1 MISDVFIER
10 PRFALVI
17 SIVLTLAGA
26 LAIKTLPVSQYPQ
39 VTPPQVN
46 VTAVY
51 PGANARE
58 LANTIAIPL
67 EEEINGV
74 DDMLYMS
81 SECDDAGNYNL
92 TVTFEV
98 GTDLD
103 MDMVKVQNRVQQ
115 AIPKLPKEVTEQ
127 GISVTTRSSDRLGF
141 LSIRSPK
148 GTRDLLFLS
157 DYAHNHVKNVLKRI
171 PGVGGADVYG
181 PKRSMRVWL
190 DAARLTAQGLS
201 ADDVISA
208 IRSQNLQAALGSVGA
223 APSADNAQK
232 VLTVQ
237 AKGRLNDPV
246 DFSEIV
252 VRTAE
257 DGGLVRLKDIAK
269 AELGENT
276 YGFTGNFNGADSVSI
291 GLSQQPG
298 SNAIETMDAVQAE
311 LARIRQR
318 LPEDVEVVTSYDA
331 TRFVRSSIEEI
342 VSTLLLTF
350 VLVVLVC
357 YLFLQDWRA
366 TLVPSLTIPVSLM
379 ATFAVL
385 KVFGYGINTLTLF
398 GLVLAIG
405 SVVDDAIVVVERVQ
419 YLMSTHKLDR
429 KAATVQTMREVTGAI
444 IATTLVLLAIFVPV
458 AFIPGITGKVYQQFA
473 VTMSVA
479 ICFSTVNALTLSPA
493 LCATLLGVPKEHRR
507 GPLGWFNGGL
517 NLCRNGYAHSAVW
530 LARRLGLT
538 ALLLAVSVALTL
550 TFFMQTPTSF
560 LPDED
565 QGVVFADV
573 RLPEG
578 ANMMRT
584 EAVLQAASDA
594 IRHDKGI
601 HFVLGIAGFSMM
613 GGRSENVGLLV
624 VGFEHWADRKAPE
637 LQALPLLNQMRA
649 KCSVIPG
656 AQINFF
662 MPPSIPGLGI
672 NGGLD
677 LRLQALGDD
686 DPARL
691 EAALHQVLGGINQ
704 TPGILFAFSG
714 YNAQT
719 PSLYL
724 DVDRVKAESLGVPVS
739 SVFSTLQN
747 YLGSRYVNDVNLDSQ
762 VNQVIVQS
770 DWSGRG
776 TAEDVLR
783 LYVKGKG
790 GSMVP
795 VGSLAT
801 LATRLGPRLYP
812 RYNLFPSA
820 GVTAAL
826 LPGASSGQIMA
837 RITEMAKKVLP
848 PGYVIEWSGLSFQEQ
863 RASGQTVLLMV
874 MALVFGYLFLV
885 AQYESWTIPMS
896 VMFSIFVATAGALF
910 GLRLAGMSLSI
921 YAQLGLVLLIALASK
936 NAILI
941 VEFSKTKREEGLSI
955 VESAAEGAR
964 QRYRAVLMTAFTFIL
979 GVLPMVYATGAGAAS
994 RREIGVT
1001 TLSGM
1006 LAATGLGIYLV
1017 PGLYALFQ
1025 TIREKGKALIRRR
1038 GIRMKDAATHVDTE
1052 T

>member
-1 MISDVFIER
+1 
-10 PRFALVI
+10 
-17 SIVLTLAGA
+17 
-26 LAIKTLPVSQYPQ
+26 
-39 VTPPQVN
+39 
-46 VTAVY
+46 
-51 PGANARE
+51 
-58 LANTIAIPL
+58 
-67 EEEINGV
+67 
-74 DDMLYMS
+74 
-81 SECDDAGNYNL
+81 
-92 TVTFEV
+92 
-98 GTDLD
+98 
-103 MDMVKVQNRVQQ
+103 
-115 AIPKLPKEVTEQ
+115 
-127 GISVTTRSSDRLGF
+127 VTTRSSDRLGC
-141 LSIRSPK
+141 LNLRSPK

-157 DYAHNHVKNVLKRI
+157 DFAHNHVKNVLKRI
-171 PGVGGADVYG
+171 PGVGGADVFG

-201 ADDVISA
+201 AEDVISA
-208 IRSQNLQAALGSVGA
+208 IRSQNLQAALGTVGA
-223 APSADNAQK
+223 APSEGHSQQ
-232 VLTVQ
+232 VMTVQ

-246 DFSEIV
+246 DFREIV
-252 VRTAE
+252 VRSAE
-257 DGGLVRLKDIAK
+257 NGGLVRLKDVAT

-276 YGFTGNFNGADSVSI
+276 YAFTGNYNGAYSVSL

-298 SNAIETMDAVQAE
+298 SNAIATMDAVQAE
-311 LARIRQR
+311 LKRIRLR
-318 LPEDVEVVTSYDA
+318 LPEDVELVTSYDA
-331 TRFVRSSIEEI
+331 TRFVRSSIKEI

-350 VLVVLVC
+350 ALVVLVC
-357 YLFLQDWRA
+357 YVFLQDWRA
-366 TLVPSLTIPVSLM
+366 TLIPSLTIPVSLC

-385 KVFGYGINTLTLF
+385 KVLGYGINTLTLF

-419 YLMSTHKLDR
+419 YLMSTQRLDR
-429 KAATVQTMREVTGAI
+429 KAATLQTMREMTGAI

-458 AFIPGITGKVYQQFA
+458 GFISGITGKVYQQFA

-479 ICFSTVNALTLSPA
+479 IVFSTVNALTLSPA
-493 LCATLLGVPKEHRR
+493 LCATLLGEPKEHRR
-507 GPLGWFNGGL
+507 GPLGWFNAGL
-517 NLCRNGYAHSAVW
+517 DTCRNGYVKVSIW
-530 LARRLGLT
+530 LARRIALS
-538 ALLLAVSVALTL
+538 ALLLAVSMVLTW
-550 TFFMQTPTSF
+550 TWFTQTPTSF

-578 ANMMRT
+578 ANMVRT
-584 EAVLQAASDA
+584 EAVLQSVSDV

-624 VGFEHWADRKAPE
+624 VGFDHWAERKAPE
-637 LQALPLLNQMRA
+637 LQALSLLNQMRA
-649 KCSVIPG
+649 KCAPIAG

-677 LRLQALGDD
+677 LRLQSLGED
-686 DPARL
+686 DPVKL
-691 EAALHQVLGGINQ
+691 ESALRALLGGINQ

-724 DVDRVKAESLGVPVS
+724 EVDRAKSEMLGVPVA

-747 YLGSRYVNDVNLDSQ
+747 YLGSRYVNDINLESQ

-770 DWSGRG
+770 DWKGR
-776 TAEDVLR
+776 AAADDVLR

-790 GSMVP
+790 GAMVP

-801 LATRLGPRLYP
+801 VSSRLGPRLYP

-826 LPGASSGQIMA
+826 LPGASSGRVMAQIG
-837 RITEMAKKVLP
+837 EMAKRVLP
-848 PGYVIEWSGLSFQEQ
+848 PGYAVEWSGLSFQEQ

-885 AQYESWTIPMS
+885 AQYESWTIPLP
-896 VMFSIFVATAGALF
+896 VMLSIFVATAGALL
-910 GLRLAGMSLSI
+910 GLRLMGMTLSI
-921 YAQLGLVLLIALASK
+921 YAQLGLILLVALASK

-941 VEFSKTKREEGLSI
+941 VEFSKAKREEGLSI
-955 VESAAEGAR
+955 VAAAAEGAR

-979 GVLPMVYATGAGAAS
+979 GVLPMVFATGAGAAS
-994 RREIGVT
+994 RRAIGVT
-1001 TLSGM
+1001 VLAGM

-1025 TIREKGKALIRRR
+1025 TLRETGKAQLVRM
-1038 GIRMKDAATHVDTE
+1038 GIKVKGAAPAADAE

>member
-17 SIVLTLAGA
+17 SIVLSLAGA

-39 VTPPQVN
+39 VTPPLVT

-51 PGANARE
+51 PGASARE
-58 LANTIAIPL
+58 LANTVAIPL

-81 SECDDAGNYNL
+81 SDCDDAGNYTL

-103 MDMVKVQNRVQQ
+103 LDMVKVQNRVQQ
-115 AIPKLPKEVTEQ
+115 AVPKLPKEVTEQ
-127 GISVTTRSSDRLGF
+127 GISVATRSSDRLGF
-141 LSIRSPK
+141 LNLRSPN
-148 GTRDLLFLS
+148 GTRDKLFLS
-157 DYAHNHVKNVLKRI
+157 DFAHNHVKNVLKRI

-181 PKRSMRVWL
+181 PKRSMRIWL

-201 ADDVISA
+201 ADDVVAA
-208 IRSQNLQAALGSVGA
+208 IRSQNLQAALGSIGS
-223 APSADNAQK
+223 APSEGNAQK

-246 DFSEIV
+246 DFREIV

-257 DGGLVRLKDIAK
+257 KGGLVRLKDVAK
-269 AELGENT
+269 VELGENT
-276 YGFTGNFNGADSVSI
+276 YGFTGNYNGADSVSI

-298 SNAIETMDAVQAE
+298 SNAIEAMDAVQNE
-311 LARIRQR
+311 LKRIRER
-318 LPEDVEVVTSYDA
+318 LPTDVELVTSYDA

-357 YLFLQDWRA
+357 FVFLQDWRA
-366 TLVPSLTIPVSLM
+366 TLVPSLTIPVSLCS
-379 ATFAVL
+379 TFAVL
-385 KVFGYGINTLTLF
+385 KLFGYGINTLTLF

-419 YLMSTHKLDR
+419 YLMSTQRLGR
-429 KAATVQTMREVTGAI
+429 KEATVQTMREVTGAI

-458 AFIPGITGKVYQQFA
+458 GFISGITGKVYQQFA

-479 ICFSTVNALTLSPA
+479 ICFSTLNALTLSPA
-493 LCATLLGVPKEHRR
+493 LCASLLGVPKEHRR
-507 GPLGWFNGGL
+507 GPLGWFNSAL
-517 NLCRNGYAHSAVW
+517 NRYRNGYVSVAVW
-530 LARRLGLT
+530 LARRISLVS
-538 ALLLAVSVALTL
+538 LLLAASMALTWTL
-550 TFFMQTPTSF
+550 FRQTPTSF

-578 ANMMRT
+578 ANMDRT
-584 EAVLQAASDA
+584 EAVLLAASDA
-594 IRHDKGI
+594 IRHAEGI
-601 HFVLGIAGFSMM
+601 HFALGIAGFSMM
-613 GGRSENVGLLV
+613 GGRAENVGLLV
-624 VGFEHWADRKAPE
+624 VGFDHWADRKKPE

-649 KCSVIPG
+649 KCALIPG

-677 LRLQALGDD
+677 LRVQSLAAD
-686 DPARL
+686 DPAKL
-691 EAALHQVLGGINQ
+691 EAVLQQLLASINQ
-704 TPGILFAFSG
+704 TPGILSAFSG
-714 YNAQT
+714 YIAQT
-719 PSLYL
+719 PSLRL
-724 DVDRVKAESLGVPVS
+724 EVDRIKAESLGVPVA
-739 SVFSTLQN
+739 SVFSTLQS
-747 YLGSRYVNDVNLDSQ
+747 YLGSRYVNDINLESQ

-770 DWSGRG
+770 DWNGR
-776 TAEDVLR
+776 AKPEDVLR
-783 LYVKGKG
+783 LYVKGNG
-790 GSMVP
+790 GAMVP

-801 LATRLGPRLYP
+801 LSTQLGPRLYP

-820 GVTAAL
+820 GITAAL
-826 LPGASSGQIMA
+826 LPGASSGQAMA
-837 RITEMAKKVLP
+837 RISELAKQVLP
-848 PGYVIEWSGLSFQEQ
+848 SGYALEWSGLSFQEQ
-863 RASGQTVLLMV
+863 RASGQMVLLLL

-885 AQYESWTIPMS
+885 AQYESWTIPLP
-896 VMFSIFVATAGALF
+896 VMLSIFVATAGALF
-910 GLRLAGMSLSI
+910 GLQLLGMSLTI
-921 YAQLGLVLLIALASK
+921 YAQLGLVLLVALASK

-955 VESAAEGAR
+955 VAAAGEGAK

-994 RREIGVT
+994 RRAIGVT
-1001 TLSGM
+1001 TLAGM

-1025 TIREKGKALIRRR
+1025 TLREKGKALRKRLGGGR
-1038 GIRMKDAATHVDTE
+1038 
-1052 T
+1052 

>member
-17 SIVLTLAGA
+17 SIVLTLAGV

-46 VTAVY
+46 VAAVY

-81 SECDDAGNYNL
+81 SDCDDAGNYNL

-103 MDMVKVQNRVQQ
+103 LDMVKVQNRVQQ
-115 AIPKLPKEVTEQ
+115 AVPKLPKEVTEQ
-127 GISVTTRSSDRLGF
+127 GVSVTTRSSDRLGF
-141 LSIRSPK
+141 LTLRSPK

-171 PGVGGADVYG
+171 QGVGGADVYG

-190 DAARLTAQGLS
+190 DASRLTAQGLS
-201 ADDVISA
+201 ADDVINA
-208 IRSQNLQAALGSVGA
+208 IRSQNIQAALGSVGA
-223 APSADNAQK
+223 APTEGHAQR

-246 DFSEIV
+246 DFREIV
-252 VRTAE
+252 VRTAA
-257 DGGLVRLKDIAK
+257 DGGLVRLKDVAK

-276 YGFTGNFNGADSVSI
+276 YAFTGNFNGAGSVSI

-298 SNAIETMDAVQAE
+298 SNAITTMDAIQAE
-311 LARIRQR
+311 LKRIREL
-318 LPEDVEVVTSYDA
+318 LPDDVEIVTSYDA

-342 VSTLLLTF
+342 FSTLLLTF
-350 VLVVLVC
+350 VLVVFVC

-366 TLVPSLTIPVSLM
+366 TLVPSLTIPVSLC

-419 YLMSTHKLDR
+419 YLMSTQGLDR
-429 KAATVQTMREVTGAI
+429 KAATRQAMHEMTGAI
-444 IATTLVLLAIFVPV
+444 VATTLVLLAIFVPV

-473 VTMSVA
+473 VTMSTA
-479 ICFSTVNALTLSPA
+479 ICFSTLNALTLSPA
-493 LCATLLGVPKEHRR
+493 LCATMLNPPCEHRR
-507 GPLGWFNGGL
+507 GPFGWFNSGL
-517 NLCRNGYAHSAVW
+517 TRCRNDYVKVAVW
-530 LARRLGLT
+530 LARRIGLS
-538 ALLLAVSVALTL
+538 ALLLGVAMALTW
-550 TFFMQTPTSF
+550 TWFKQTPTSF

-578 ANMMRT
+578 ANMERT
-584 EAVLQAASDA
+584 EAVLLAASDA

-601 HFVLGIAGFSMM
+601 HFALGIAGFSMM

-624 VGFEHWADRKAPE
+624 VGFEHWAERKTPE

-649 KCSVIPG
+649 KCASIPG

-677 LRLQALGDD
+677 LRLQALADD
-686 DPARL
+686 DPAKL
-691 EAALHQVLGGINQ
+691 EAALHQMLGAVNT
-704 TPGILFAFSG
+704 TPGVLFAFSG

-719 PSLYL
+719 PSLQL
-724 DVDRVKAESLGVPVS
+724 TVDRVKAEMMGVPVS
-739 SVFSTLQN
+739 SVFATLQN
-747 YLGSRYVNDVNLDSQ
+747 YLGSRYVNDINLDSQ

-770 DWSGRG
+770 DWKGRG
-776 TAEDVLR
+776 MPDDVLR
-783 LYVKGKG
+783 LYVKGKSG
-790 GSMVP
+790 AMVP

-801 LATRLGPRLYP
+801 LSTRLGPRLYP

-826 LPGASSGQIMA
+826 LPGASSGQVMA
-837 RITEMAKKVLP
+837 RIAEQAKKVLP
-848 PGYVIEWSGLSFQEQ
+848 PGYAVEWSGLSFQEQ
-863 RASGQTVLLMV
+863 RASGQTVLLMA
-874 MALVFGYLFLV
+874 MALLFGYLFLV
-885 AQYESWTIPMS
+885 AQYESWTIPLS
-896 VMFSIFVATAGALF
+896 VMLSIFVATAGALF

-955 VESAAEGAR
+955 IEAAAEGAK

-1001 TLSGM
+1001 TLAGM
-1006 LAATGLGIYLV
+1006 LAATGIGIYLV

-1025 TIREKGKALIRRR
+1025 TIREKGKALLRRK
-1038 GIRMKDAATHVDTE
+1038 GGEK
-1052 T
+1052 